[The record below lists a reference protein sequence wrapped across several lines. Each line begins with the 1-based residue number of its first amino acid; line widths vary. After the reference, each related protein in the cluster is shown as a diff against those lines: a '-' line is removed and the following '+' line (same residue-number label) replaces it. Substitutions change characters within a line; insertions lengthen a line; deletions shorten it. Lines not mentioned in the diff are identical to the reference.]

1 MSHGQHY
8 AQFTNNTASSW
19 WKDGGMRKVLS
30 RPRAENDSSLVR
42 FIHIFILYSAVYSL
56 GYDGSLLTGLQALP
70 EWVKDFDAPSGTR
83 LGLIAA
89 TYYLPKIPMTFIIAY
104 LVDKYG
110 RKLTLYLG
118 AVFMLGGFAQNVG
131 QLMGSRILLG
141 IGTAAARTFIHHN
154 LEHMCPGGFMST
166 ENGAEISA
174 SALVPELAH
183 PRIRHWAGSFLNV
196 TYFRTLTLANR
207 IHLRGMAHLAMV
219 YYPGTSSWSWGVP
232 NLIQGFG
239 PLILCL
245 GTWFVPQSPRWLV
258 KNGREEEAHKILAD
272 YHSNGDMNNQLVQ
285 FEMREI
291 KAAVEMEKVGDQSSW
306 LSFFKTPENRR
317 RFLVIILLGTVTQW
331 AGNGVMG
338 YFLIPVLKTVGI
350 TSSTQQT
357 GINGGLSIWSWWF
370 AILGAS
376 LVERAGRRTLFLASI
391 GGMLACFVFMLG
403 LSGGYAATKNTST
416 GLAMLPFIFLFNA
429 FYAIAMTPIPML
441 YAPEITPLSLR
452 AKAASLLLSQ
462 NCAQSFNQFANPVAL
477 AADEPHRQSDGNTTP
492 STLVLIIYFTLF
504 WFFVRETR
512 GLTTEEAA
520 VVYESDETREA
531 ALDAAYRQ
539 DRPQSPTGDLKEAKE
554 EVERRA

>member
-8 AQFTNNTASSW
+8 AQFNNNTASSW
-19 WKDGGMRKVLS
+19 WKDGGMRKG
-30 RPRAENDSSLVR
+30 

-56 GYDGSLLTGLQALP
+56 GYDGSLLNGLQALP
-70 EWVKDFDAPSGTR
+70 EWVRDFDAPTGTR

-89 TYYLPKIPMTFIIAY
+89 TYYLPKIPMTFVIAY

-118 AVFMLGGFAQNVG
+118 AVFMLAGSLLGGFAQNVG
-131 QLMGSRILLG
+131 QLMGSRVLLG
-141 IGTAAARTFIHHN
+141 VGTAAAQ
-154 LEHMCPGGFMST
+154 
-166 ENGAEISA
+166 ISA
-174 SALVPELAH
+174 CALVPELAH

-196 TYFRTLTLANR
+196 TYFIGSIFAAWLTF
-207 IHLRGMAHLAMV
+207 AMV
-219 YYPGTSSWSWGVP
+219 YYPATSSWSWRVP

-239 PLILCL
+239 PVILCL

-258 KNGREEEAHKILAD
+258 KNGREAEAHKILAD
-272 YHSNGDMNNQLVQ
+272 YHANGEMDDELVQ

-291 KAAVEMEKVGDQSSW
+291 RAAVEMEKVGDQSSW
-306 LSFFKTPENRR
+306 LSFFKTPGNRR

-331 AGNGVMG
+331 AGNGIIS

-357 GINGGLSIWSWWF
+357 GINGGLSIWSWWC

-376 LVERAGRRTLFLASI
+376 LVERAGRRTLFLVSI
-391 GGMLACFVFMLG
+391 GGMLACFVIMLG
-403 LSGGYAATKNTST
+403 LSGGYAATKHTST
-416 GLAMLPFIFLFNA
+416 GLAMVPFIFLFNA

-441 YAPEITPLSLR
+441 YVPEITPLSLR
-452 AKAASLLLSQ
+452 AKAASLLLLSQ

-477 AADEPHRQSDGNTTP
+477 AAIGWKYYAVYVG
-492 STLVLIIYFTLF
+492 VLIIYFVLF
-504 WFFVRETR
+504 WFYVRETR

-539 DRPQSPTGDLKEAKE
+539 ERADSPSGELKEAKE